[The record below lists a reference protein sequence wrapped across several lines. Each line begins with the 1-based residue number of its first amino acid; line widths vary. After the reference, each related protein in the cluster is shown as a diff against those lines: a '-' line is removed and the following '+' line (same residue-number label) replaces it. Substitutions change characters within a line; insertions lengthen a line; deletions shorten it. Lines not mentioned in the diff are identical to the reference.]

1 MPAPTRSDPFKDY
14 SFLLEIDNVPSA
26 AFSDVSGLAAEAE
39 VIEYREGSDK
49 TTSSRKLPGRVRYG
63 DVTLARGLT
72 TSRDLYDWWM
82 TTVNGIVDRR
92 NAAIILLDDARNEAL
107 RWVLREVWVSGIEF
121 GGLHAEGNE
130 VLIESV
136 VLTHEGFELVTAP

>member
-14 SFLLEIDNVPSA
+14 SFLVEIDGIPSA
-26 AFSDVSGLAAEAE
+26 AFSEVSGLSAEAE

-72 TSRDLYDWWM
+72 TSRDLFDWWM
-82 TTVNGIVDRR
+82 SVATGNVQRR
-92 NAAIILLDDARNEAL
+92 NVAIILLDDARNEVL
-107 RWVLREVWVSGIEF
+107 RWLLREAWVAKIEV
-121 GGLHAEGNE
+121 GTMQAAGND
-130 VLIESV
+130 VLIEAV
-136 VLTHEGFELVTAP
+136 VLTHEGLELATAP